1 MGRTINSSKLT
12 KEYIFTHVS
21 QELIFSKYFNL
32 SVNIINHCIET
43 GDLILSPI
51 REDKHPTCGFKY
63 DNRGKLKFRDFAGF
77 FWGDCFDAAALIINH
92 IYNLKLDVSNKKDF
106 IQVLRHITITFK
118 DIFQQK
124 EQDPNLNENIKKA
137 LANIKKEKPLIDLVT
152 RQWNKKDVEYWSQFG
167 INIQF
172 LNVNFVYPIDQYY
185 INIKINPEPK
195 YYYSE
200 EDPCYAYY
208 LGKDKNGINN
218 IKLYFPKRNK
228 SQNRFIT
235 NCNHLEGI
243 LSLNSE
249 NYDFIVIT
257 KSTKDRLSISNTIM
271 NMKSSLYGQSN
282 VKIGVINIPHETYN
296 LRQFEF
302 DWLVSKLKD
311 NGVIVSLMDN
321 DRTGKL
327 EAIKLY
333 KIYSIIP
340 IIIPKETS
348 CKDFAEFYFKFGK
361 NHVYKTIND
370 IINKLS
376 NNANIKYIWKKEKSH
391 ALPY

>member
-195 YYYSE
+195 YYYNE

-218 IKLYFPKRNK
+218 IKLYFPKRTK

-249 NYDFIVIT
+249 NYDFIIIT
-257 KSTKDRLSISNTIM
+257 KSTKDRLSIANTIM

-282 VKIGVINIPHETYN
+282 IKIGVINIPHETYN

-376 NNANIKYIWKKEKSH
+376 NNADTKYIWEKEKSH

>member
-195 YYYSE
+195 YYYNE

-218 IKLYFPKRNK
+218 IKLYFPKRTK

-257 KSTKDRLSISNTIM
+257 KSTKDRLSIANTIM

-282 VKIGVINIPHETYN
+282 IKIGVINIPHETYN

-376 NNANIKYIWKKEKSH
+376 NNADTKYIWEKEKSH